1 MGMYD
6 NIPGTTPGIVTA
18 LNLAREIQ
26 IKKIQKNIPNDPKS
40 SANVKQGILGESV
53 RGEASIVINE
63 ANPKEKGSKS
73 DVIDPAK
80 KGADD
85 TGASAIVNQGPSL
98 LDQSSVES
106 EDQKRIKEAEHKI
119 GSATEPDPADAGPA
133 EKALRNAAGPA
144 EKADAT
150 GAGAAVTTGATA
162 AAVTTGAAGSHDA
175 TLNQPVRNLLTAFIA
190 KRSHGPGHTGG
201 SGHHP
206 VFIQSSEPFTG
217 IDRMMIFTRML
228 EILNK

>member
-133 EKALRNAAGPA
+133 EKA
-144 EKADAT
+144 DAT